1 MQGKRKS
8 EEMINPIIKKT
19 NTMFIGLLIGSVI
32 IATFFVLIP
41 IWLAKL
47 AVINPWFSL
56 LMLPIAYFM
65 FLVSNYFLMRNDT

>member
-1 MQGKRKS
+1 
-8 EEMINPIIKKT
+8 MINPIIKKT